1 MILAHLCAGE
11 VKETEIVIK
20 SDSKMRLSV
29 LVALNGVIL
38 HLTAFATSKDG
49 DYYRGRLLSN
59 QWREDRWIEDRDGVE
74 LKFGDLRVRRQE
86 EGGRCRSLYS
96 TPLEGAC

>member
-74 LKFGDLRVRRQE
+74 LNGLADMEEFRV
-86 EGGRCRSLYS
+86 GL
-96 TPLEGAC
+96 LEKGVAVPS